1 MTSAIS
7 YHTGDAPAEQLL
19 AAVAERFDAGSDRGV
34 VQRTVHYDTVDWR
47 VFRSDAT
54 LWSVEEDQAT
64 LLHWER
70 GSHHLVARITAPP
83 DFVWNLPAGPI
94 RDAITPDVAMRR
106 LLPIVVVDAER
117 DLISVLDSRQK
128 TVARIVIE
136 RGIATAGDGSH
147 AADLPGVL
155 IAVPVKGYD
164 QDFSRTVSFLED
176 DLELKQTA
184 DDQRD
189 RATAAIGRHPG
200 DYASKARIH
209 LDPSLR
215 ADEAT
220 KSIHAQLLATMRR
233 TEDGVIADIDTEFV
247 HNFRI
252 AVRKTRAA
260 LTQIKGVYPADVL
273 DHFREEFAWLGEIT
287 GPTRDLDVYQLTMP
301 SYRAKLRA
309 SARADLDPLE
319 VFLDRHQ
326 KIEQKILAAHLR
338 GERYQRLLSE
348 WDRFLQ
354 EPVPADTSL
363 VAAARPV
370 LDVSSAR
377 IWKAYRRVIKMGSA
391 IGTDAEPE
399 RLHQLRI
406 ECKKLRYLLE
416 FFRSLYD
423 PVAMKRLIDE
433 LKRLQDNLGDFNDL
447 EVQQAKLKEFGNAM
461 LEEGDAPFETYLAMG
476 RLVEVLEELQ
486 ESERRA
492 FHSRFDRFA
501 APKNEQ
507 RFRRLFKPAKTA
519 KA

>member
-1 MTSAIS
+1 MRAAT
-7 YHTGDAPAEQLL
+7 YYLTGDAPAELLL
-19 AAVAERFDAGSDRGV
+19 AAIAARFDVRNDPGV
-34 VQRTVHYDTVDWR
+34 VRRTVHYDTVDWR
-47 VFRSDAT
+47 VFRSDAS
-54 LWSVEEDQAT
+54 LWSVGQDHGT

-70 GSHHLVARITAPP
+70 GSDHLVSRIVDPP
-83 DFVWNLPAGPI
+83 DFVWNLPAGTI
-94 RDAITPDVAMRR
+94 RDAITPVVEMRR

-117 DLISVLDSRQK
+117 DLISILDSRQK

-136 RGIATAGDGSH
+136 RGIATAGDGTHTAS
-147 AADLPGVL
+147 LPQVL
-155 IAVPVKGYD
+155 IAIPVKGYD
-164 QDFSRTVSFLED
+164 RDFARTVDLLEE
-176 DLELKQTA
+176 DLGLERST

-189 RATAAIGRHPG
+189 RATAAIGRQPG
-200 DYASKARIH
+200 DYTSKVRIH

-220 KSIHAQLLATMRR
+220 KSIHAQLLAMIRR
-233 TEDGVIADIDTEFV
+233 TEDGVIEDVDTEFV

-260 LTQIKGVYPADVL
+260 LTQIKGVYPTDVL

-319 VFLDRHQ
+319 AFLARHQ
-326 KIEQKILAAHLR
+326 QIEQKILAGHLR

-354 EPVPADTSL
+354 ESTPADTSL

-370 LDVSSAR
+370 LEVSSAR
-377 IWKAYRRVIKMGSA
+377 IWKAYRRVIKMGRA
-391 IGTDAEPE
+391 IGSDAEPE

-507 RFRRLFKPAKTA
+507 RFRWLFKPAKTA